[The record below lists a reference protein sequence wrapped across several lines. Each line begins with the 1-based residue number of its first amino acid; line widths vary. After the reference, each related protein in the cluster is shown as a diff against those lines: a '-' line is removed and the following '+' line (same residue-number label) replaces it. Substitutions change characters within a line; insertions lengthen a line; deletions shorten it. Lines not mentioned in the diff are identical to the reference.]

1 METANQKFAKRLR
14 AAMEKA
20 GYEPK
25 PAVLEREFNLRYWGK
40 PMTLHG
46 VRRWLLGESMPK
58 QDKLETLAEW
68 LIVTPQHL
76 RFGEEIGKRIDKRR
90 ARWEEAIGYR
100 EREAFE
106 LSSTCPPPAQD
117 RQGSDLRLL
126 PGRCPSR
133 RKAPAAAKTATTT
146 RRRTRT

>member
-25 PAVLEREFNLRYWGK
+25 PAVLEREFNLRFWGK

-76 RFGEEIGKRIDKRR
+76 RFGEEIGRRIDKRR

-106 LSSTCPPPAQD
+106 AFINLPAPQ
-117 RQGSDLRLL
+117 RKIVKEVIFAFSQLATVHAAEKAAT
-126 PGRCPSR
+126 PAKPAVKR
-133 RKAPAAAKTATTT
+133 RPRA
-146 RRRTRT
+146 

>member
-1 METANQKFAKRLR
+1 MENANEKFAKRLR
-14 AAMEKA
+14 DSMEQA
-20 GYEPK
+20 GYQPK
-25 PAVLEREFNLRYWGK
+25 PAVLEREFNLRYWGM

-46 VRRWLLGESMPK
+46 VRRWLLGESMPN

-106 LSSTCPPPAQD
+106 AFINLPAPQRKIVKEVIFAFAQVSSSPQSKPD
-117 RQGSDLRLL
+117 SKVKDGS
-126 PGRCPSR
+126 
-133 RKAPAAAKTATTT
+133 
-146 RRRTRT
+146 

>member
-25 PAVLEREFNLRYWGK
+25 PAVLEREFNLRFWGK

-106 LSSTCPPPAQD
+106 AFINLPAPQ
-117 RQGSDLRLL
+117 
-126 PGRCPSR
+126 
-133 RKAPAAAKTATTT
+133 RKIVKEVIFAFSQLATATAGEKPAPAPKAVVK
-146 RRRTRT
+146 RRPRA

>member
-14 AAMEKA
+14 TSMEKA

-68 LIVTPQHL
+68 LLVTPQHL

-90 ARWEEAIGYR
+90 ARWEEAIGYK

-106 LSSTCPPPAQD
+106 AFINLPAPQ
-117 RQGSDLRLL
+117 
-126 PGRCPSR
+126 
-133 RKAPAAAKTATTT
+133 RKIVKEVIYAFAHMTTVVVEKAVAPVKPAV
-146 RRRTRT
+146 RRRAT

>member
-1 METANQKFAKRLR
+1 MENANEKFAKRLR
-14 AAMEKA
+14 FSMEKA

-46 VRRWLLGESMPK
+46 VRRWLLGESMPN

-106 LSSTCPPPAQD
+106 AFINLPAPQ
-117 RQGSDLRLL
+117 
-126 PGRCPSR
+126 
-133 RKAPAAAKTATTT
+133 RKIVKEVIFAFAQITAPIAVKTAKTKA
-146 RRRTRT
+146 

>member
-1 METANQKFAKRLR
+1 MENANEKFAKRLR
-14 AAMEKA
+14 DSMEQA
-20 GYEPK
+20 GYQPK

-46 VRRWLLGESMPK
+46 VRRWLLGESMPN

-106 LSSTCPPPAQD
+106 AFINLPAPQRKIVKEVIFAFAQVSTNPPAKPE
-117 RQGSDLRLL
+117 SKVK
-126 PGRCPSR
+126 S
-133 RKAPAAAKTATTT
+133 
-146 RRRTRT
+146 

>member
-1 METANQKFAKRLR
+1 MENANEKFAKRLR
-14 AAMEKA
+14 DSMEQA
-20 GYEPK
+20 GYQPK

-46 VRRWLLGESMPK
+46 VRRWLLGESMPN

-106 LSSTCPPPAQD
+106 AFINLPAPQRKIVKEVIFAFAQVSSSPQSKPD
-117 RQGSDLRLL
+117 SKVKDGS
-126 PGRCPSR
+126 
-133 RKAPAAAKTATTT
+133 
-146 RRRTRT
+146 

>member
-76 RFGEEIGKRIDKRR
+76 RFGEEISKRIDKRR

-106 LSSTCPPPAQD
+106 EA
-117 RQGSDLRLL
+117 LREHLPELVLL
-126 PGRCPSR
+126 
-133 RKAPAAAKTATTT
+133 K
-146 RRRTRT
+146 

>member
-1 METANQKFAKRLR
+1 MENANEKFAKRLR
-14 AAMEKA
+14 ASMEQA
-20 GYEPK
+20 GYEAK

-46 VRRWLLGESMPK
+46 VRRWLLGESMPN

-106 LSSTCPPPAQD
+106 AFINLPAPQ
-117 RQGSDLRLL
+117 RKIVKEVIFAFAQVAATL
-126 PGRCPSR
+126 PK
-133 RKAPAAAKTATTT
+133 KAESKSKVKA
-146 RRRTRT
+146 

>member
-14 AAMEKA
+14 ASMEQS

-25 PAVLEREFNLRYWGK
+25 PSVLEREFNMRYWGK

-76 RFGEEIGKRIDKRR
+76 RFGDEIGKRIDKRR
-90 ARWEEAIGYR
+90 ARWEDAIGYR

-106 LSSTCPPPAQD
+106 AFINLPAPQ
-117 RQGSDLRLL
+117 
-126 PGRCPSR
+126 
-133 RKAPAAAKTATTT
+133 RKIVKEVIFAFAQAVSGNAAAKETAAAKTGT
-146 RRRTRT
+146 RRRAQS

>member
-1 METANQKFAKRLR
+1 MENANEKFATRLR
-14 AAMEKA
+14 ASMEKA

-46 VRRWLLGESMPK
+46 VRRWLLGESMPN

-106 LSSTCPPPAQD
+106 AFINLPAPQ
-117 RQGSDLRLL
+117 
-126 PGRCPSR
+126 
-133 RKAPAAAKTATTT
+133 RKIVKEVIFAFAQVTAVPLVKAVAKTSVKAKI
-146 RRRTRT
+146 

>member
-1 METANQKFAKRLR
+1 
-14 AAMEKA
+14 MEKS

-106 LSSTCPPPAQD
+106 AFINLPAPQRKIVKEVIFAFAQVATQIPEKSS
-117 RQGSDLRLL
+117 
-126 PGRCPSR
+126 
-133 RKAPAAAKTATTT
+133 PAAKASTT
-146 RRRTRT
+146 RRRARS

>member
-1 METANQKFAKRLR
+1 MENANEKFAKRLR
-14 AAMEKA
+14 DSMEQA
-20 GYEPK
+20 GYQPK

-46 VRRWLLGESMPK
+46 VRRWLLGESMPN

-106 LSSTCPPPAQD
+106 AFINLPAPQRKIVKEVIFAFAQVSTNPPAKPENKVK
-117 RQGSDLRLL
+117 S
-126 PGRCPSR
+126 
-133 RKAPAAAKTATTT
+133 
-146 RRRTRT
+146 

>member
-1 METANQKFAKRLR
+1 MENANEKFAKRLR
-14 AAMEKA
+14 DSMEQA
-20 GYEPK
+20 GYQPK

-46 VRRWLLGESMPK
+46 VRRWLLGESMPN

-106 LSSTCPPPAQD
+106 AFINLPAPQRKIVKEVIFAFAQVSTNPPAKPD
-117 RQGSDLRLL
+117 S
-126 PGRCPSR
+126 
-133 RKAPAAAKTATTT
+133 KVKN
-146 RRRTRT
+146 

>member
-1 METANQKFAKRLR
+1 MENANEKFAKRLR
-14 AAMEKA
+14 ALMEKA
-20 GYEPK
+20 GYQPK

-46 VRRWLLGESMPK
+46 VRRWLLGESMPN

-106 LSSTCPPPAQD
+106 AFINLPAPQ
-117 RQGSDLRLL
+117 RKIVKEVIFAFAQITTMTAPKASD
-126 PGRCPSR
+126 
-133 RKAPAAAKTATTT
+133 KTKP
-146 RRRTRT
+146 

>member
-1 METANQKFAKRLR
+1 METSNQKFAKRLR
-14 AAMEKA
+14 ASMEQA

-106 LSSTCPPPAQD
+106 AFINLPAPQ
-117 RQGSDLRLL
+117 
-126 PGRCPSR
+126 
-133 RKAPAAAKTATTT
+133 RKIVKEVIFAFSQAVANNAPDKEVAPVKAGT
-146 RRRTRT
+146 RRRTQS

>member
-14 AAMEKA
+14 AAMEKS

-106 LSSTCPPPAQD
+106 AFINLPAPQRKIVKEVIFAFAQVATQIPEKSS
-117 RQGSDLRLL
+117 
-126 PGRCPSR
+126 
-133 RKAPAAAKTATTT
+133 PAAKASTT
-146 RRRTRT
+146 RRRARS